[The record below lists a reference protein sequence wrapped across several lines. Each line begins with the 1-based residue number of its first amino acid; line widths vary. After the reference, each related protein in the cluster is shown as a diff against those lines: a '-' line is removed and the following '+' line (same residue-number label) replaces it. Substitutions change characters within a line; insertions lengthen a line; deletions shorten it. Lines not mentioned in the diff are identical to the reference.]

1 VVEEQV
7 DEQFTVAHAERDL
20 ATDEGESMPE
30 LGDQMGQVS
39 DEGVFEL
46 AFAEAGVE
54 AEKVQPDRVVDE
66 LADGVGVGGRQGG
79 GEIVGCG
86 PGAEL
91 ELGADVMYQGVTG
104 PAEG

>member
-1 VVEEQV
+1 
-7 DEQFTVAHAERDL
+7 
-20 ATDEGESMPE
+20 
-30 LGDQMGQVS
+30 
-39 DEGVFEL
+39 
-46 AFAEAGVE
+46 
-54 AEKVQPDRVVDE
+54 VDE